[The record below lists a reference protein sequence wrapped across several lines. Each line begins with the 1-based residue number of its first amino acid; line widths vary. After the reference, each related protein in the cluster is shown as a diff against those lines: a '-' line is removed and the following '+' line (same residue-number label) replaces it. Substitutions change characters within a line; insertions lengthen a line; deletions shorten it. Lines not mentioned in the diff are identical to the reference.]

1 MSIRTELRLNYEIVL
16 FTRDLFNIQTSV
28 PKFEKQDTRI
38 KFGTDSVTYAPN
50 ACTTPVLHMEKKHA
64 IVFVW

>member
-28 PKFEKQDTRI
+28 PKIEKQDTRN
-38 KFGTDSVTYAPN
+38 KFTRSQRNWFLKVTS
-50 ACTTPVLHMEKKHA
+50 EIGKQ
-64 IVFVW
+64 